1 MKQRIALVAV
11 SALTAGVLSV
21 ASTPVANAAVV
32 TSTNGYANTAAG
44 GVYTLNNI
52 AQATGNTSSSQ
63 GLVGTITG
71 TGLSQVATMFSNG
84 VIVVST
90 ALAAAANAQLITVS
104 GGTLV
109 GADKCLSTVTTGG
122 AITVSADL
130 TSCSAAADAQNE
142 VTAAIKANA
151 AGTPIVIT
159 GYDNSA
165 IAANWKITVTVVA
178 ISSSG
183 SFSASRSNIAL
194 TAAGSGPTTANVDTA
209 GVSTVEN
216 GTCAYLYYSLL
227 DANSVQLPTSASI
240 IAKVSTGL
248 TVGIGASGTIGV
260 ATGSYGGS
268 ATYLQACQATANT
281 AATGTMTLT
290 VNGVDVA
297 TRTITIVGQLASITV
312 SADATAVRNEAG
324 TTDSYYGIFSGGSAN
339 RSTGDWYASHSYT
352 GKDAAGNLVP
362 VDISIETTTLDAQ
375 VTALGD
381 DGTADPRNANPYLRT
396 GGLTFACADTSGANA
411 KVQVK
416 ATAADTTSIKSNV
429 FTVTCAGDAVNY
441 TASTDKA
448 AYNTG
453 DVMTVT
459 VKGTDKSGK
468 AANDFGIIST
478 TAKLGTIASGAIASS
493 VSAPANGNTL
503 AGGVKTYKYIIGQT
517 TGTYTIAVDFP
528 VMNSTTYSQSALT
541 LPVSVKSATTE
552 VSNADVLKS
561 IVALIASINKQIQAL
576 QKLILARR

>member
-1 MKQRIALVAV
+1 
-11 SALTAGVLSV
+11 
-21 ASTPVANAAVV
+21 
-32 TSTNGYANTAAG
+32 
-44 GVYTLNNI
+44 
-52 AQATGNTSSSQ
+52 
-63 GLVGTITG
+63 
-71 TGLSQVATMFSNG
+71 MFSNG
-84 VIVVST
+84 TLSTQT
-90 ALAAAANAQLITVS
+90 ALAGSSVAQKITVT

-109 GADKCLSTVTTGG
+109 GPDKCLVAGSAGTLTV
-122 AITVSADL
+122 ASDL
-130 TSCSAAADAQNE
+130 TNCSATADAANQLF
-142 VTAAIKANA
+142 ASIKPSA
-151 AGTPIVIT
+151 AGTALVIT
-159 GYDNSA
+159 GYDDAAS
-165 IAANWKITVTVVA
+165 AANWKITVTVVA
-178 ISSSG
+178 VASSG
-183 SFSASRSNIAL
+183 AFSASKSNIAL
-194 TAAGSGPTTANVDTA
+194 TAAGSAPSTANVDTA

-227 DANSVQLPTSASI
+227 DANSVQLPTSTSI
-240 IAKVSTGL
+240 IAKVSTGM
-248 TVGIGASGTIGV
+248 TVGIGAAGALGV
-260 ATGSYGGS
+260 ATGSYGGA
-268 ATYLQACQATANT
+268 ATYLAACQATANT

-312 SADATAVRNEAG
+312 VEGAIAKRNEAG
-324 TTDSYYGIFSGGSAN
+324 TTDAVYGDFSTRNAG
-339 RSTGDWYASHSYT
+339 TWYPSHTYT
-352 GKDAAGNLVP
+352 AKDAAGNLVP
-362 VDISIETTTLDAQ
+362 ADISIEATSLDAQ

-381 DGTADPRNANPYLRT
+381 DGTADPRNADSDLRT
-396 GGLTFACADTSGANA
+396 GGLTFACADTSGANT

-416 ATAADTTSIKSNV
+416 ATATDTTSIKSNT

-448 AYNTG
+448 VYNTG

-468 AANDFGIIST
+468 TANDYGIIST

-493 VSAPANGNTL
+493 VNAPADGNTL
-503 AGGVKTYKYIIGQT
+503 AAGVKTYKYIIGQT
-517 TGTYTIAVDFP
+517 TGTYTIAVNFP
-528 VMNSTTYSQSALT
+528 NVNNTTYNQSALT